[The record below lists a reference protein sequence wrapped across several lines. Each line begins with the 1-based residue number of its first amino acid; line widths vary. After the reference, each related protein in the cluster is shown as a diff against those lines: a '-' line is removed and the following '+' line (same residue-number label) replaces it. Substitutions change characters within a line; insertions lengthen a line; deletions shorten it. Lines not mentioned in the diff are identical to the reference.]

1 MELTLGSQGASSGA
15 QLLQLLRG
23 QSLEVPTGPRPWGQQ
38 ESPGHPARPPG
49 APLQGSP
56 EPPQWGHLRREV
68 CHLTGAASAI
78 SPGSRQPRPQA
89 ASSTSL
95 RRAPLGA
102 CASSLGQQCPLP
114 GAQGHLTGAT
124 GASLISPA
132 GSILL
137 PREPSA
143 PCAASVASGL
153 RLRPAVRAEPRER
166 SAGRRGNFLQRL
178 SGFFLSSQRGS
189 ARAAAGRVR
198 GRPLPSRG
206 RINPSGRRR
215 WGEEGRGGGLSQPR

>member
-1 MELTLGSQGASSGA
+1 MTGGTHTGLSGGIQWSTASPAPERPESGGSHRAASLGPALSQPQG
-15 QLLQLLRG
+15 
-23 QSLEVPTGPRPWGQQ
+23 
-38 ESPGHPARPPG
+38 SPAYPARPPG

-56 EPPQWGHLRREV
+56 EPPHWGHLRREV

-89 ASSTSL
+89 ATSTSL
-95 RRAPLGA
+95 RRAPLEA

-153 RLRPAVRAEPRER
+153 RLRPAIRDEPR
-166 SAGRRGNFLQRL
+166 
-178 SGFFLSSQRGS
+178 
-189 ARAAAGRVR
+189 
-198 GRPLPSRG
+198 RP
-206 RINPSGRRR
+206 
-215 WGEEGRGGGLSQPR
+215 